1 MQASPSGEPAGQRR
15 LEHLVESLRADVKQ
29 LAEAMRDSGSV
40 ASAPPATP
48 VRVGVTTVDATES
61 GSLLGLSIIG
71 LVAGFILGAIYG
83 RRQERGRR
91 TRVRF

>member
-1 MQASPSGEPAGQRR
+1 MMVGI
-15 LEHLVESLRADVKQ
+15 
-29 LAEAMRDSGSV
+29 
-40 ASAPPATP
+40 TP
-48 VRVGVTTVDATES
+48 VDASES

-71 LVAGFILGAIYG
+71 LVAGFILGMIYG